1 MDTGER
7 SIRAKIGATAQAG
20 RAILDKAET
29 EKRGLTAEEETQYQR
44 VDQELDILAR
54 QLKIYQK
61 ENGGGEDQILAD
73 FRAAFF
79 GAQGQ
84 TPEAGRAGATFAVDV
99 RGQRIPVLARGERLA
114 SHYPHEKDWSVGDFV
129 RASMGIEVREAS
141 VVERGVALVPDFVS
155 AQIIDAIRAKTR
167 VIQAGALTIPIEG
180 KTSLARID
188 ADPTV
193 IEHTE
198 GAGDITESLPTFSPV
213 SLDPKTLAAMIP
225 LSIEVVADS
234 PNLDQAL
241 NRSIAAAFA
250 SKLDTLSIA
259 TILADA
265 TIPTSGAG
273 ENTASWAG
281 VIAALGSML
290 AANQDIPT
298 ALICGPGDFAARA
311 GELSSETL
319 QYLGPVPVLA
329 TMLDL
334 PTTSMSDGTA
344 VYGGFAAGFGIAVRQ
359 ELRLEVVR
367 WGKAAYG
374 SHLLVAY
381 ARMAGYVLQPNALY
395 IQAASVE

>member
-1 MDTGER
+1 MEELKKMIEEMGTAAEKF
-7 SIRAKIGATAQAG
+7 RADYDKRIKKIEAQGNAIETA
-20 RAILDKAET
+20 
-29 EKRGLTAEEETQYQR
+29 
-44 VDQELDILAR
+44 LANA
-54 QLKIYQK
+54 QFP
-61 ENGGGEDQILAD
+61 GGGGSSGLSVAADSGAGKFALAVHGKKLPVLASGEKISTYYPRTSDWSLAD
-73 FRAAFF
+73 F
-79 GAQGQ
+79 
-84 TPEAGRAGATFAVDV
+84 V
-99 RGQRIPVLARGERLA
+99 RGSMGME
-114 SHYPHEKDWSVGDFV
+114 V
-129 RASMGIEVREAS
+129 RADAS
-141 VVERGVALVPDFVS
+141 VVERGTATVPSFIS

-167 VIQAGALTIPIEG
+167 VVQAGALTIAIEG
-180 KTSLARID
+180 KTNIARID

-198 GAGDITESLPTFSPV
+198 GTGDITESLPTFSPV
-213 SLDPKTLAAMIP
+213 SLDPKVLACLVP
-225 LSIEVVADS
+225 LSLEIVQDS
-234 PNLDQAL
+234 PNLDAAL

-250 SKLDTLSIA
+250 AKLDNLSIA

-265 TIPTSGAG
+265 TIPTSATG

-281 VIAALGSML
+281 VVAALGSML
-290 AANQDIPT
+290 AADQDIPT

-329 TMLDL
+329 KMLDL
-334 PTTSMSDGTA
+334 PTTSVTDGIA
-344 VYGGFAAGFGIAVRQ
+344 IFGGFAAGFGIAVRQ

-395 IQAASVE
+395 IQQASVGA